1 MGKFLWGPKCVFG
14 CAKHF
19 CESGTPW
26 RLLIWRKESTSSE
39 TRNPYCWSTESRI
52 CYHLQDGQ
60 KAYTLWE
67 ISSVFTKH
75 MPKNWDDFVAFPPR
89 KQPFGMDILKKTS
102 MSRIISG
109 MTWIFRQ
116 NVRGWLGHLGTHGCR
131 SLRGLSSDGGS
142 RWILGGLKKGFQ
154 MWVTQ
159 LQSNRRWLQI
169 RGAT

>member
-39 TRNPYCWSTESRI
+39 TRNPYCWHTESRI

-75 MPKNWDDFVAFPPR
+75 MPKNTSPSNVPKLRWFCGFSA
-89 KQPFGMDILKKTS
+89 QKTTIWHGHS
-102 MSRIISG
+102 PKTIHVTNSRIISG
-109 MTWIFRQ
+109 MTWILSAECQ
-116 NVRGWLGHLGTHGCR
+116 GMTWPQSLGTHGCR
-131 SLRGLSSDGGS
+131 SLRGRSSDGGS

-154 MWVTQ
+154 M
-159 LQSNRRWLQI
+159 
-169 RGAT
+169 